1 MQNRYFDDPNLLAM
15 RPMLVMKSFFFL
27 SLSTSEN
34 SLHFNFSS
42 LVTKKDKK
50 DFFLVGEGSEALSH
64 IYFSLNGS
72 ISIYFHLPLPIFAF
86 LVSRFLAPTHNF
98 WRERLRKKMQIPFSR
113 NENFFSCT
121 HFGDGSLTWYKM
133 YIRRNRDGAQKKKLF
148 ITRIG
153 LTMAML
159 MAGHGRRPPAAAA
172 PIYSSYCLCMKQ
184 KPNNFSETS

>member
-86 LVSRFLAPTHNF
+86 LVSRVLAPTHNF

-113 NENFFSCT
+113 NENFFFVHPFWRWIAHLVQNVHTAKSRRCAEKKT
-121 HFGDGSLTWYKM
+121 FHHKDRPE
-133 YIRRNRDGAQKKKLF
+133 IRAV
-148 ITRIG
+148 
-153 LTMAML
+153 
-159 MAGHGRRPPAAAA
+159 GRASA
-172 PIYSSYCLCMKQ
+172 SSMHPKPKQ
-184 KPNNFSETS
+184 PSSI

>member
-1 MQNRYFDDPNLLAM
+1 
-15 RPMLVMKSFFFL
+15 MKSFFFL

-64 IYFSLNGS
+64 FYFSLNGS

-98 WRERLRKKMQIPFSR
+98 WRERLRKKMRTADQEFSAIETLYGIGYR
-113 NENFFSCT
+113 YNE
-121 HFGDGSLTWYKM
+121 D
-133 YIRRNRDGAQKKKLF
+133 
-148 ITRIG
+148 
-153 LTMAML
+153 
-159 MAGHGRRPPAAAA
+159 
-172 PIYSSYCLCMKQ
+172 
-184 KPNNFSETS
+184 